1 MSTQSKA
8 GQKEALRQDLAQACG
23 HLWPAHAPGH
33 RPPPFPD
40 KGKAAERL
48 RRLPEYRKAR
58 VVVVMPDPVLLQARI
73 NTLNDRKTLIAATP
87 GLKQGLVRVI
97 APDAPM
103 AQRNRLLAANAL
115 AKTGRILRFPRAKIG
130 KIDLL
135 IGAALASDEQGRLL
149 GDGRGLMDLVYAIL
163 RSLKAMSPQ
172 TPVAVLLADEQLVS
186 SIPLDEWDVGADLVV
201 TPTQVYRQQG
211 AHPTPRLDG
220 LPPQLARL
228 PLVKG
233 VMSLLNPS

>member
-1 MSTQSKA
+1 MNTESKA
-8 GQKEALRQDLAQACG
+8 RQKQVLRQELAQACG
-23 HLWPAHAPGH
+23 HLWPADAPQH

-40 KGKAAERL
+40 RGKAAERL

-58 VVVVMPDPVLLQARI
+58 VVAVMPDQVLLQARI
-73 NTLNDRKTLIAATP
+73 NALNDRKTLIAATP

-103 AQRNRLLAANAL
+103 AQRSRLLAANAL
-115 AKTGRILRFPRAKIG
+115 AKTGRVLRFPRAKIG

-135 IGAALASDEQGRLL
+135 VGAALAADKQGSLL
-149 GDGRGLMDLVYAIL
+149 GDGRGLLDLVYAIL
-163 RSLKAMSPQ
+163 RSLKALSPQ
-172 TPVAVLLADEQLVS
+172 TPVAVLLADEQLIS

-211 AHPTPRLDG
+211 AHPASRLDS
-220 LPPQLARL
+220 LSPQLARL

-233 VMSLLNPS
+233 VLSLLNPS